1 MLDTKTEMQET
12 REKKPVRIALVH
24 DLLVAQGG
32 AERVLSVLA
41 DMYPEAPIYTLLHD
55 PGACGDAFA
64 GRDIRASFLQKWPAW
79 IRRRYQWLLPL
90 YPAAV
95 EALDLREFDVVISS
109 SGAWSKGIVTRLAT
123 KHIAYIHSPM
133 RYVWDYNERYIREAT
148 GARFGFWKRL
158 VLSYLRV
165 WDSQAADRPD
175 RLLANSEYT
184 RSRISKYYRRES
196 EVVYPPIVM
205 EAVGNRELRPR
216 SGADGTAGIRR
227 DGKSGVVWKEGG
239 YFLVVSRLTKAKNVE
254 AVVDAFNKLELPLV
268 VVGGGP
274 EKDHL
279 KRIAGRTVRIV
290 GRKTDEALGR
300 IYVRARA
307 VVFPVEE
314 DFGLV
319 MAEAQAGG
327 IPVIAVGRGGAL
339 EIIREGVTGEFFDG
353 TTPEMIADGVR
364 RFLDRESGYDR
375 QAMLSVG
382 DRFSRGRFE
391 REIRRAVREMMDA

>member
-55 PGACGDAFA
+55 PGACGDAFT
-64 GRDIRASFLQKWPAW
+64 GRDIRTSFLQKWPAW

-123 KHIAYIHSPM
+123 RHIAYIHSPM

-205 EAVGNRELRPR
+205 EAVGSRERRPR
-216 SGADGTAGIRR
+216 PGADGTAGIRR
-227 DGKSGVVWKEGG
+227 DGKSGIVWKEGG

-279 KRIAGRTVRIV
+279 KRIAGGAVRIV
-290 GRKTDEALGR
+290 GRKTDEALRR
-300 IYVRARA
+300 IYARARA

-319 MAEAQAGG
+319 VAEAQAGG

-382 DRFSRGRFE
+382 ERFSRGRFE
-391 REIRRAVREMMDA
+391 REIRRAVSEMMDA